1 MTIKICSISLIDNL
15 LKKKDF
21 NMMIKMT
28 GKIYIVGIG
37 PGSSEYLTKLAID
50 TVKNSDYT
58 VGSTRAIELFDDVQ
72 NKIAFNV
79 KELLDKLNEGVELA
93 CEGNTVSIL
102 STGDPGFSG
111 VLNTVLR
118 ISDEKGFDKSNI
130 EVIPGISS
138 LQLAAARNHIQ
149 WDNANVMTF
158 HGRENIEEI
167 LPVINNGKTTI
178 ALPSRKVKD
187 MAQFLL
193 DNGVDENR
201 KVVVCERLSYD
212 DEKIVESTLKDIA
225 ESEFTYMCIM
235 VIY

>member
-1 MTIKICSISLIDNL
+1 MEN
-15 LKKKDF
+15 
-21 NMMIKMT
+21 
-28 GKIYIVGIG
+28 KIYIIGIG
-37 PGSSEYLTKLAID
+37 PGSSEYLTKKAVD
-50 TVKNSDYT
+50 TVKTSDYT
-58 VGSTRAIELFDDVQ
+58 VGSTRAIDLFDDVN

-79 KELLDKLNEGVELA
+79 KDLLDKLEKGVDLA
-93 CEGNTVSIL
+93 IEGNTVSIL

-118 ISDEKGFDKSNI
+118 IANEKNFPEEKI

-158 HGRENIEEI
+158 HGRENIEDI
-167 LPVINNGKTTI
+167 LKVINNGKTTI
-178 ALPSRKVKD
+178 AIPSKKVRD

-193 DNGVDENR
+193 DNGVDEHR
-201 KVVVCERLSYD
+201 EVVVCERLSYD
-212 DEKIVESTLKDIA
+212 DEKIVRSTLKDIA
-225 ESEFTYMCIM
+225 NSEFTYMCIM

>member
-1 MTIKICSISLIDNL
+1 
-15 LKKKDF
+15 
-21 NMMIKMT
+21 MINMT
-28 GKIYIVGIG
+28 GKIYIIGIG
-37 PGSSEYLTKLAID
+37 PGSSEYLTRKAID
-50 TVKNSDYT
+50 TVEMSDYT

-72 NKIAFNV
+72 NTIPFNV
-79 KELLDKLNEGVELA
+79 KELLDTLEKGVKLAVD
-93 CEGNTVSIL
+93 GNVVSIL

-118 ISDEKGFDKSNI
+118 LSDENGFSRQNI

-138 LQLAAARNHIQ
+138 LQLAAARCHIQ

-158 HGRENIEEI
+158 HGRENIEDI

-193 DNGVDENR
+193 DNGVESDR
-201 KVVVCERLSYD
+201 KVTVCERLSYP
-212 DEKIVESTLKDIA
+212 DEKIVTTTLDEIA
-225 ESEFTYMCIM
+225 SSEFTYMCII
-235 VIY
+235 VIYP

>member
-1 MTIKICSISLIDNL
+1 MEN
-15 LKKKDF
+15 
-21 NMMIKMT
+21 
-28 GKIYIVGIG
+28 KIYIIGIG
-37 PGSSEYLTKLAID
+37 PGSSEYLTKKAVD
-50 TVKNSDYT
+50 TVKTSDYT
-58 VGSTRAIELFDDVQ
+58 VGSTRAIDLFDDVN

-79 KELLDKLNEGVELA
+79 KDLLDKLEKGVDLA
-93 CEGNTVSIL
+93 IEGNTVSIV

-118 ISDEKGFDKSNI
+118 IANEKNFPEEKI

-158 HGRENIEEI
+158 HGRENIEDI
-167 LPVINNGKTTI
+167 LKVINNGKTTI
-178 ALPSRKVKD
+178 ALPSKKVRD

-193 DNGVDENR
+193 DNGVDEHR
-201 KVVVCERLSYD
+201 EVVVCERLSYD
-212 DEKIVESTLKDIA
+212 DEKIVRSTLKDIA
-225 ESEFTYMCIM
+225 NSEFTYMCIM

>member
-1 MTIKICSISLIDNL
+1 
-15 LKKKDF
+15 
-21 NMMIKMT
+21 MT
-28 GKIYIVGIG
+28 GKIFIVGIG
-37 PGSSEYLTKLAID
+37 PGSSEYLTKKAID
-50 TVKNSDYT
+50 TVKTSDYT
-58 VGSTRAIELFDDVQ
+58 VGSTRAIELFDDVN

-79 KELLDKLNEGVELA
+79 KDLLDKLEEGVQLA
-93 CEGNTVSIL
+93 LDGNTVSIL

-118 ISDEKGFDKSNI
+118 ISAKKGFGKENI
-130 EVIPGISS
+130 EVVPGISS
-138 LQLAAARNHIQ
+138 LQLAAAKNHIQ

-193 DNGVDENR
+193 DNGVSEDR
-201 KVVVCERLSYD
+201 KVVVCERLSYPN
-212 DEKIVESTLKDIA
+212 ERIVESTLKDIA
-225 ESEFTYMCIM
+225 QSEFTYMCIM
-235 VIY
+235 IIK

>member
-1 MTIKICSISLIDNL
+1 MEN
-15 LKKKDF
+15 
-21 NMMIKMT
+21 
-28 GKIYIVGIG
+28 KIYIIGIG
-37 PGSSEYLTKLAID
+37 PGSSEYLTKKAVD
-50 TVKNSDYT
+50 TVKTSDYT
-58 VGSTRAIELFDDVQ
+58 VGSTRAVDLFDDVN

-79 KELLDKLNEGVELA
+79 KDLLDKLEKGVDLA
-93 CEGNTVSIL
+93 IEGNTVSIL

-118 ISDEKGFDKSNI
+118 IANEKNFPEEKI

-158 HGRENIEEI
+158 HGRENIEDI
-167 LPVINNGKTTI
+167 LKVINNGKTTI
-178 ALPSRKVKD
+178 ALPSKKVRD

-193 DNGVDENR
+193 DNGVDEHR
-201 KVVVCERLSYD
+201 EVVVCERLSYD
-212 DEKIVESTLKDIA
+212 DEKIVRSTLKDIA
-225 ESEFTYMCIM
+225 NSEFTYMCIM

>member
-1 MTIKICSISLIDNL
+1 MENI
-15 LKKKDF
+15 
-21 NMMIKMT
+21 
-28 GKIYIVGIG
+28 IYIIGIG
-37 PGSSEYLTKLAID
+37 PGSSEYLTKKAVD
-50 TVKNSDYT
+50 TVKTSDYT
-58 VGSTRAIELFDDVQ
+58 VGSTRAIDLFDDVK

-79 KELLDKLNEGVELA
+79 KDLLDKLEKGVDLA
-93 CEGNTVSIL
+93 IEGNTVSIL

-118 ISDEKGFDKSNI
+118 IANEKNFPEEKI

-158 HGRENIEEI
+158 HGRENIEDI
-167 LPVINNGKTTI
+167 LKVINNGKTTI
-178 ALPSRKVKD
+178 ALPSKKVRD

-193 DNGVDENR
+193 DNGVDEHR
-201 KVVVCERLSYD
+201 EVVVCERLSYD
-212 DEKIVESTLKDIA
+212 DEKIVRSTLKDIA
-225 ESEFTYMCIM
+225 NSEFTYMCIM

>member
-1 MTIKICSISLIDNL
+1 MENKIFII
-15 LKKKDF
+15 
-21 NMMIKMT
+21 
-28 GKIYIVGIG
+28 GIG
-37 PGSSEYLTKLAID
+37 PGSSEYLTKKAID
-50 TVKNSDYT
+50 TVKASDYT
-58 VGSTRAIELFDDVQ
+58 VGSTRAIDLFEDVN
-72 NKIAFNV
+72 NKITFNV
-79 KELLDKLNEGVELA
+79 GDLLEKLEKGVDLA
-93 CEGNTVSIL
+93 IKGDTVSIL

-118 ISDEKGFDKSNI
+118 IANDKNFPKENI

-138 LQLAAARNHIQ
+138 LQLAAARNYIQ

-158 HGRENIEEI
+158 HGRENIQDI
-167 LPVINNGKTTI
+167 LEVINNGKPTI
-178 ALPSRKVKD
+178 ALPSRKVRD

-212 DEKIVESTLKDIA
+212 DEKIVASTLKDIA
-225 ESEFTYMCIM
+225 NSEFTYMCIM

>member
-1 MTIKICSISLIDNL
+1 MEN
-15 LKKKDF
+15 
-21 NMMIKMT
+21 
-28 GKIYIVGIG
+28 KIYIIGIG
-37 PGSSEYLTKLAID
+37 PGSSEYLTKKVVD
-50 TVKNSDYT
+50 TVKTSDYT
-58 VGSTRAIELFDDVQ
+58 VGSTRAIDLFDDVN

-79 KELLDKLNEGVELA
+79 KDLLDKLEKGVDLA
-93 CEGNTVSIL
+93 IEGNTVSIL

-118 ISDEKGFDKSNI
+118 IANEKNFPEEKI

-158 HGRENIEEI
+158 HGRENIEDI
-167 LPVINNGKTTI
+167 LKVINNGKTTI
-178 ALPSRKVKD
+178 ALPSKKVRD

-193 DNGVDENR
+193 DNGVDEHR
-201 KVVVCERLSYD
+201 EVVVCERLSYD
-212 DEKIVESTLKDIA
+212 DEKIVRSTLKDIA
-225 ESEFTYMCIM
+225 NSEFTYMCIM

>member
-1 MTIKICSISLIDNL
+1 MEN
-15 LKKKDF
+15 
-21 NMMIKMT
+21 
-28 GKIYIVGIG
+28 KIYIIGIG
-37 PGSSEYLTKLAID
+37 PGSSEYLTKKAVD
-50 TVKNSDYT
+50 TVKTSDYT
-58 VGSTRAIELFDDVQ
+58 VGSTRAIDLFDDVN

-79 KELLDKLNEGVELA
+79 KDLLDKLEKGVDLA
-93 CEGNTVSIL
+93 IEGNTVSIL

-118 ISDEKGFDKSNI
+118 IANEKNFPEEKI

-158 HGRENIEEI
+158 HGRENIEDI
-167 LPVINNGKTTI
+167 LKVINNGKTTI
-178 ALPSRKVKD
+178 ALPSKKVRD

-193 DNGVDENR
+193 DNGVDEHR
-201 KVVVCERLSYD
+201 EIVVCERLSYD
-212 DEKIVESTLKDIA
+212 DEKIVRSTLKDIA
-225 ESEFTYMCIM
+225 NSEFTYMCIM

>member
-1 MTIKICSISLIDNL
+1 MID
-15 LKKKDF
+15 
-21 NMMIKMT
+21 MS

-37 PGSSEYLTKLAID
+37 PGASEYLTKKAID
-50 TVKNSDYT
+50 TVKMSDYT

-79 KELLDKLNEGVELA
+79 KDLLDKLEKGVELA
-93 CEGNTVSIL
+93 VDGNTVSIL

-118 ISDEKGFDKSNI
+118 ISNEKSFPEEKI
-130 EVIPGISS
+130 EVVPGISS
-138 LQLAAARNHIQ
+138 LQLAAAECHIQ

-158 HGRENIEEI
+158 HGRENIEDI

-193 DNGVDENR
+193 DNGIDGER
-201 KVVVCERLSYD
+201 KVTVCERLSYP
-212 DEKIVESTLKDIA
+212 DEKIVTTTLNCVAD
-225 ESEFTYMCIM
+225 SEFTYMCII
-235 VIY
+235 VIEP

>member
-1 MTIKICSISLIDNL
+1 
-15 LKKKDF
+15 
-21 NMMIKMT
+21 MIKMT
-28 GKIYIVGIG
+28 GKIYIIGIG
-37 PGSSEYLTKLAID
+37 PGSSDYLTKKALD
-50 TVKNSDYT
+50 TVKISDYT
-58 VGSTRAIELFDDVQ
+58 VGSTRAIELFDDIN

-79 KELLDKLNEGVELA
+79 KDLVDKLEEGVQLA
-93 CEGNTVSIL
+93 CDGNAVSIL

-118 ISDEKGFDKSNI
+118 ISAEKDFSKENI

-138 LQLAAARNHIQ
+138 LQLAAAKCHIQ

-158 HGRENIEEI
+158 HGRENIEDI

-193 DNGVDENR
+193 DNGVEEDR
-201 KVVVCERLSYD
+201 KVVVCERLSYP
-212 DEKIVESTLKDIA
+212 DEKIVSSTLKDIA
-225 ESEFTYMCIM
+225 NSEFTYMCIM
-235 VIY
+235 VIE

>member
-1 MTIKICSISLIDNL
+1 MEN
-15 LKKKDF
+15 
-21 NMMIKMT
+21 
-28 GKIYIVGIG
+28 KIYIIGIG
-37 PGSSEYLTKLAID
+37 PGSSEYLTKKAVD
-50 TVKNSDYT
+50 TVKTSDYT
-58 VGSTRAIELFDDVQ
+58 VGSTRAIDLFDDVN

-79 KELLDKLNEGVELA
+79 KDLLDKLEKGVDLAIEGK
-93 CEGNTVSIL
+93 TVSIL

-118 ISDEKGFDKSNI
+118 IAREKNFPEEKI

-158 HGRENIEEI
+158 HGRENIEDI
-167 LPVINNGKTTI
+167 LKVINNGKTTI
-178 ALPSRKVKD
+178 ALPSKKVRD

-193 DNGVDENR
+193 DNGVDEHR
-201 KVVVCERLSYD
+201 EVVVCERLSYD
-212 DEKIVESTLKDIA
+212 DEKIVRSTLKDIA
-225 ESEFTYMCIM
+225 NSEFTYMCIM

>member
-1 MTIKICSISLIDNL
+1 MEN
-15 LKKKDF
+15 
-21 NMMIKMT
+21 
-28 GKIYIVGIG
+28 KIYIIGIG
-37 PGSSEYLTKLAID
+37 PGSSEYLTKKAVD
-50 TVKNSDYT
+50 TVKTSNYT
-58 VGSTRAIELFDDVQ
+58 VGSTRAIDLFDDVN

-79 KELLDKLNEGVELA
+79 KDLLDKLEKGVDLA
-93 CEGNTVSIL
+93 IEGNTVSIL

-118 ISDEKGFDKSNI
+118 IANEKNFPEEKI

-158 HGRENIEEI
+158 HGRENIEDI
-167 LPVINNGKTTI
+167 LKVINNGKTTI
-178 ALPSRKVKD
+178 ALPSKKVRD

-193 DNGVDENR
+193 DNGVDEHR
-201 KVVVCERLSYD
+201 EVVVCERLSYD
-212 DEKIVESTLKDIA
+212 DEKIVRSTLKDIA
-225 ESEFTYMCIM
+225 NSEFTYMCIM

>member
-1 MTIKICSISLIDNL
+1 
-15 LKKKDF
+15 
-21 NMMIKMT
+21 MT

-37 PGSSEYLTKLAID
+37 PGSSEYLTKKALD
-50 TVKNSDYT
+50 TIRMSDYT
-58 VGSTRAIELFDDVQ
+58 VGSTRAIELFDDV
-72 NKIAFNV
+72 NNRIAFNV
-79 KELLDKLNEGVELA
+79 KDLLDKLEEGVELA
-93 CEGNTVSIL
+93 VSGHTVSIL

-118 ISDEKGFDKSNI
+118 ISGEKGFEKKNI

-138 LQLAAARNHIQ
+138 LQLAAAKCHIQ

-158 HGRENIEEI
+158 HGRENIEDI
-167 LPVINNGKTTI
+167 LPVINNGKVTI

-193 DNGVDENR
+193 DNGVEPERD
-201 KVVVCERLSYD
+201 VVVCERLSYP
-212 DEKIVESTLKDIA
+212 DEKIVSSTLKDIA
-225 ESEFTYMCIM
+225 QSEFTYMCIM

>member
-1 MTIKICSISLIDNL
+1 
-15 LKKKDF
+15 
-21 NMMIKMT
+21 MMIEMT
-28 GKIYIVGIG
+28 GKIYIIGIG
-37 PGSSEYLTKLAID
+37 PGASEYLTKKAVD
-50 TVKNSDYT
+50 TVKMSDYT

-79 KELLDKLNEGVELA
+79 KELLDKLEEGVQLA
-93 CEGNTVSIL
+93 CDGNTVSIL

-118 ISDEKGFDKSNI
+118 ISDEKGFDKENI

-138 LQLAAARNHIQ
+138 LQLAAARCHIQ

-193 DNGVDENR
+193 DNGVEEDRE
-201 KVVVCERLSYD
+201 VTVCERLSYP
-212 DEKIVESTLKDIA
+212 DERIVDATLKEIA
-225 ESEFTYMCIM
+225 QSEFTYMCIM
-235 VIY
+235 VIK

>member
-1 MTIKICSISLIDNL
+1 
-15 LKKKDF
+15 
-21 NMMIKMT
+21 MT
-28 GKIYIVGIG
+28 GKIYIIGIG
-37 PGSSEYLTKLAID
+37 PGASEYLTKKAID
-50 TVKNSDYT
+50 TVKASDYT

-79 KELLDKLNEGVELA
+79 KELLDKLEEGVELA
-93 CEGNTVSIL
+93 CNGHTVSIL

-118 ISDEKGFDKSNI
+118 ISAEKGFPKESI

-138 LQLAAARNHIQ
+138 LQLAAARCHIQ

-158 HGRENIEEI
+158 HGRENIEDI

-187 MAQFLL
+187 MAQFLI

-201 KVVVCERLSYD
+201 DVVVCERLSYP
-212 DEKIVESTLKDIA
+212 DERIVEANLKEIA
-225 ESEFTYMCIM
+225 QSEFTYMCIM
-235 VIY
+235 VIK

>member
-1 MTIKICSISLIDNL
+1 
-15 LKKKDF
+15 
-21 NMMIKMT
+21 MT

-37 PGSSEYLTKLAID
+37 PGASEYLTKKAID
-50 TVKNSDYT
+50 TVKMSDYT
-58 VGSTRAIELFDDVQ
+58 VGSTRAIELFEDVQ
-72 NKIAFNV
+72 NKLAFNV
-79 KELLDKLNEGVELA
+79 KELLDTLEKGVQLA
-93 CEGNTVSIL
+93 VDGNTVSIL

-118 ISDEKGFDKSNI
+118 ISDEKNFPKENI

-138 LQLAAARNHIQ
+138 LQLAAAKCHIQ

-167 LPVINNGKTTI
+167 LPVINNGKKTI

-193 DNGVDENR
+193 DNGVEKDR
-201 KVVVCERLSYD
+201 KVTVCERLSYP
-212 DEKIVESTLKDIA
+212 DEKIVDATLDEIA
-225 ESEFTYMCIM
+225 KSEFTYMCIM
-235 VIY
+235 VID

>member
-1 MTIKICSISLIDNL
+1 MEN
-15 LKKKDF
+15 
-21 NMMIKMT
+21 
-28 GKIYIVGIG
+28 KIYIIGIG
-37 PGSSEYLTKLAID
+37 PGSSEYLTKKAVD
-50 TVKNSDYT
+50 TVKTSDYT
-58 VGSTRAIELFDDVQ
+58 VGSTRTIDLFDDVN

-79 KELLDKLNEGVELA
+79 KDLLDKLEKGVDLA
-93 CEGNTVSIL
+93 IEGNTVSIL

-118 ISDEKGFDKSNI
+118 IANEKNFPEEKI

-158 HGRENIEEI
+158 HGRENIEDI
-167 LPVINNGKTTI
+167 LKVINNGKTTI
-178 ALPSRKVKD
+178 ALPSKKVRD

-193 DNGVDENR
+193 DNGVDEHR
-201 KVVVCERLSYD
+201 EVVVCERLSYD
-212 DEKIVESTLKDIA
+212 DEKIVRSTLKDIA
-225 ESEFTYMCIM
+225 NSEFTYMCIM

>member
-1 MTIKICSISLIDNL
+1 MEN
-15 LKKKDF
+15 
-21 NMMIKMT
+21 
-28 GKIYIVGIG
+28 KIYIIGIG
-37 PGSSEYLTKLAID
+37 PGSSEYLTKKAVD
-50 TVKNSDYT
+50 TVKTSDYT
-58 VGSTRAIELFDDVQ
+58 VGSTRAIDLFDDVN

-79 KELLDKLNEGVELA
+79 KDLLDKLEKGVDLA
-93 CEGNTVSIL
+93 IEGNTVSIL

-118 ISDEKGFDKSNI
+118 IANEKNFPEEKI

-158 HGRENIEEI
+158 HGRENIENT
-167 LPVINNGKTTI
+167 LKVINNGKTTI
-178 ALPSRKVKD
+178 ALPSKKVRD

-193 DNGVDENR
+193 DNGVDEHR
-201 KVVVCERLSYD
+201 EVVVCERLSYD
-212 DEKIVESTLKDIA
+212 DEKIVRSTLKDIA
-225 ESEFTYMCIM
+225 NSEFTYMCIM

>member
-1 MTIKICSISLIDNL
+1 
-15 LKKKDF
+15 
-21 NMMIKMT
+21 MT

-37 PGSSEYLTKLAID
+37 PGSSEYLTKKAID
-50 TVKNSDYT
+50 TVKMSDYT

-72 NKIAFNV
+72 NKLAFNV
-79 KELLDKLNEGVELA
+79 KELLDTLEKGVQLA
-93 CEGNTVSIL
+93 CDGNVVAIL

-118 ISDEKGFDKSNI
+118 ISDEKDFPKENI

-138 LQLAAARNHIQ
+138 LQLAAAECHIQ

-158 HGRENIEEI
+158 HGRENIDDI
-167 LPVINNGKTTI
+167 LPVINNGKKTI

-193 DNGVDENR
+193 DNGVEKDR
-201 KVVVCERLSYD
+201 KVTVCERLSYP
-212 DEKIVESTLKDIA
+212 DERIVDATLEEIA
-225 ESEFTYMCIM
+225 NSEFTYMCIM
-235 VIY
+235 

>member
-1 MTIKICSISLIDNL
+1 MKN
-15 LKKKDF
+15 
-21 NMMIKMT
+21 
-28 GKIYIVGIG
+28 KIYIIGIG
-37 PGSSEYLTKLAID
+37 PGSSEYLTKKAVD
-50 TVKNSDYT
+50 TVKTSDYT
-58 VGSTRAIELFDDVQ
+58 VGSTRAIDLFDDVN

-79 KELLDKLNEGVELA
+79 KDLLDKLEKGVDLA
-93 CEGNTVSIL
+93 IEGNTVSIL

-118 ISDEKGFDKSNI
+118 IANEKNFPEEKI

-158 HGRENIEEI
+158 HGRENIEDI
-167 LPVINNGKTTI
+167 LKVINNGKTTI
-178 ALPSRKVKD
+178 ALPSKKVRD

-193 DNGVDENR
+193 DNGVDEHR
-201 KVVVCERLSYD
+201 EVVVCERLSYD
-212 DEKIVESTLKDIA
+212 DEKIVQSTLKDIA
-225 ESEFTYMCIM
+225 NSEFTYMCIM